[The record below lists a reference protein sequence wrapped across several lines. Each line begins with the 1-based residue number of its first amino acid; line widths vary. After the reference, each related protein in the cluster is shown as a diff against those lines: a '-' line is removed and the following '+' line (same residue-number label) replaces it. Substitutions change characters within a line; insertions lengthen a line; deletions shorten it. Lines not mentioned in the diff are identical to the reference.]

1 MRTITAE
8 QRQRLEDLSAE
19 GLLKLPISI
28 AEKDIHVTDLLKG
41 LSNVVVEHGGF
52 QNLDKRREPTRPDT
66 EIVLVFCG
74 GTCLSKAHRLI
85 GRMSEDIDIKVFL
98 KPPATPLSLKFGRR
112 SRLKVLH
119 ESVLRVFQRL
129 DLPLINSEGRR
140 NPHVRDQYRYC
151 RIGAGYQSAYEPHTS
166 LRSELQLELI
176 ERPPL
181 LPFGK
186 RAFGYLHENL
196 TGLPQT
202 SEVSINCISVSEAV
216 AEKVLSLLRR
226 CAWKWRGYQEGKMD
240 QALVR
245 HIYDVA
251 RIAESASGTLQEAQE
266 IFGALVEKDRAEFEG
281 RNPEFDAKPIQVLQ
295 ETLAQAKTHRELQA
309 RYEDTL
315 LPLVYEPSS
324 PSYAEAF
331 SIFESVASG
340 FLSAC
345 SRAAKLKV
353 RSRAGLSGAD

>member
-19 GLLKLPISI
+19 GLLKLPTSI

-41 LSNVVVEHGGF
+41 LSDIVVEHNGF
-52 QNLDKRREPTRPDT
+52 QNLDKRRESTRHDT
-66 EIVLVFCG
+66 EIVLVFSG

-98 KPPATPLSLKFGRR
+98 KPPATPLSPRFGRR

-119 ESVLRVFQRL
+119 DSVLRVFQRL
-129 DLPLINSEGRR
+129 DLPLINSDGRK
-140 NPHVRDQYRYC
+140 NPHVRDQHRYC
-151 RIGAGYQSAYEPHTS
+151 RIGASYQSGYEPHAS
-166 LRSELQLELI
+166 LRPELQLELI

-181 LPFGK
+181 LPIE
-186 RAFGYLHENL
+186 RRTFGYLYENL
-196 TGLPQT
+196 TELPQT
-202 SEVSINCISVSEAV
+202 TEVSIHCISVSETV

-226 CAWKWRGYQEGKMD
+226 CAWKWRGYQEGEMD

-251 RIAESASGTLQEAQE
+251 RIAESASGALAEARGV
-266 IFGALVEKDRAEFEG
+266 FAALVDKDRAEFEG
-281 RNPEFDAKPIQVLQ
+281 QNPEFDADPVQVLQ
-295 ETLAQAKTHRELQA
+295 ETLAQAKTHGELQA

-315 LPLVYEPSS
+315 LPLVYEASS
-324 PSYAEAF
+324 PSYAQAF
-331 SIFESVASG
+331 SVFEDVANS
-340 FLSAC
+340 FLSTC
-345 SRAAKLKV
+345 SSAAK
-353 RSRAGLSGAD
+353 

>member
-19 GLLKLPISI
+19 GALKVPISI

-41 LSNVVVEHGGF
+41 LSDVVVEHDGF
-52 QNLDKRREPTRPDT
+52 QNLDKRREPRRPDT
-66 EIVLVFCG
+66 EIVLIFSG
-74 GTCLSKAHRLI
+74 GTCLSKAHGLI

-112 SRLKVLH
+112 SRLKALH
-119 ESVLRVFQRL
+119 ESVLRVFQQL
-129 DLPLINSEGRR
+129 NLPLINSDGGR

-151 RIGAGYQSAYEPHTS
+151 RIGAGYRSAYELHTS

-196 TGLPQT
+196 TRLPRT

-226 CAWKWRGYQEGKMD
+226 CAWKWHGYQQGKMD

-251 RIAESASGTLQEAQE
+251 RIAENASGTLREAQG
-266 IFGALVEKDRAEFEG
+266 IFAALVDKDRAEFEG
-281 RNPEFDAKPIQVLQ
+281 QNPEFDARPVQVLQ
-295 ETLAQAKTHRELQA
+295 ETLAQAKSHRELRA

-315 LPLVYEPSS
+315 LPLVYEPSA
-324 PSYAEAF
+324 PSYDEAF
-331 SIFESVASG
+331 SIFESVASS
-340 FLSAC
+340 FLSTCCKAVN
-345 SRAAKLKV
+345 LKA
-353 RSRAGLSGAD
+353 RSRAGLAGAD

>member
-19 GLLKLPISI
+19 GLLKLPTSI

-41 LSNVVVEHGGF
+41 LSELVVEHDGF
-52 QNLDKRREPTRPDT
+52 QNLDKRRESTRHDT
-66 EIVLVFCG
+66 EIVLVFSG
-74 GTCLSKAHRLI
+74 GTCLAKAHRLI

-98 KPPATPLSLKFGRR
+98 KPPATPLSPKFGRR

-119 ESVLRVFQRL
+119 DSILGIFQRL
-129 DLPLINSEGRR
+129 DLPLISSGGRKS
-140 NPHVRDQYRYC
+140 PHIRDQHRYC
-151 RIGAGYQSAYEPHTS
+151 CIGAGYQSGYEPHAS
-166 LRSELQLELI
+166 LRPELQLELI

-181 LPFGK
+181 LPIEK
-186 RAFGYLHENL
+186 RTFGYLYENL

-202 SEVSINCISVSEAV
+202 VEVSIHCISVSETA

-226 CAWKWRGYQEGKMD
+226 CAWKWRGYQEGEMD

-251 RIAESASGTLQEAQE
+251 RIAENASGALGEAQG
-266 IFGALVEKDRAEFEG
+266 IFAALVVKDRAEFAG
-281 RNPEFDAKPIQVLQ
+281 QNPEFDADPVQVLR
-295 ETLAQAKTHRELQA
+295 ETLVQAKTHRELQA

-315 LPLVYEPSS
+315 LPLVYEASS
-324 PSYAEAF
+324 PSYARAF
-331 SIFESVASG
+331 SIFEDVANS
-340 FLSAC
+340 FLAAC
-345 SRAAKLKV
+345 GDAAK
-353 RSRAGLSGAD
+353 